1 MGSSLD
7 DAVIPRADDGPPAE
21 PVDGTA
27 VWPLADDFPP
37 GDPAAW
43 MALVEK
49 TLDGQAFDK
58 RLVTR
63 TYDALPIAPLYT
75 AANAATPLAGADPGP
90 RADGRWD
97 LRARVLH
104 PDPAAANAAAL
115 DELQGGA
122 SSLLLSVDPTGE
134 TGVALGSP
142 ADLDTVLAGVLIDL
156 APVALDAGP
165 HGVAVGRWLLDLGE
179 ARTLRPRL
187 ALHIDP
193 LSNFAA
199 AGVAAGGIAAQIEAA
214 AALARRGV
222 AETVFL
228 ASGQV
233 AHEAGGGEAAELGL
247 AMASALAYARAMID
261 AGLEPAAAFAA
272 IALGLAADGDYFLTL
287 AKLRAARALWA
298 RITGAV
304 TGSPL
309 PAVIEARSS
318 RRMLSALDP
327 WVNLLRLTSA
337 CFGAATGGADA
348 VVLDAFSQPLGRPT
362 RFARRQARNTQLVL
376 MEESH
381 LGRVADP
388 AAGAWYLE
396 TLSRELALA
405 GWAVL
410 QRIETAGGAA
420 AALEAGVLA
429 EAVAQTRAA
438 RTADIAR
445 RKAGLIGVSEFPD
458 LAEAGVDLDL
468 DDPAPFARP
477 APAPL
482 PGPDSRCP
490 PLTPWRAAAPFEAL
504 RRRAAAM
511 DPRPTVF
518 LATLGAP
525 ADYAGRV
532 GFARNLFAAGGIAAE
547 VGDVADG
554 PSQSTP
560 IAVLCSSD
568 ARYAEEGEAAAR
580 TLKAAGARHLYLAGR
595 PGALQTA
602 LEAAGVHGFLQA
614 GMDAP
619 AFLSRALDLALD
631 LAETR

>member
-1 MGSSLD
+1 LD
-7 DAVIPRADDGPPAE
+7 DGVI
-21 PVDGTA
+21 
-27 VWPLADDFPP
+27 PLADDFPP

-49 TLDGQAFDK
+49 TLDGQAFDR

-63 TYDALPIAPLYT
+63 TYDGLRIEPLYT
-75 AANAATPLAGADPGP
+75 AANGEPPLGGAAPAP
-90 RADGRWD
+90 RTEGRWD
-97 LRARVLH
+97 IRARVLH
-104 PDPAAANAAAL
+104 PEPAAANAAAL
-115 DELQGGA
+115 DDLDGGA
-122 SSLLLSVDPTGE
+122 NSLLISVDPSGAA
-134 TGVALGSP
+134 GVAIGSA
-142 ADLDTVLAGVLIDL
+142 ADLGVVLDGVLIDL
-156 APVALDAGP
+156 ATVALDAGP
-165 HGVAVGRWLLDLGE
+165 HGVAVGGWLLDLGE
-179 ARTLRPRL
+179 ARTLRPKL

-193 LSNFAA
+193 LSSFART
-199 AGVAAGGIAAQIEAA
+199 GVAAGGIAAQIDAA

-233 AHEAGGGEAAELGL
+233 VHEAGGGEAAELGF
-247 AMASALAYARAMID
+247 AMASALAYAKAMID
-261 AGLEPAAAFAA
+261 AGLEPAKAFGAV
-272 IALGLAADGDYFLTL
+272 ALGLAADGDYFLTL

-298 RITGAV
+298 RITGTAA
-304 TGSPL
+304 GSSL

-318 RRMLSALDP
+318 RRMLAALDP

-348 VVLDAFSQPLGRPT
+348 IVLDAFSQPLGQISGGRPT

-388 AAGAWYLE
+388 AAGSWYLE
-396 TLSRELALA
+396 TLSRELAAA
-405 GWAVL
+405 GWAFM
-410 QRIETAGGAA
+410 QKIEAAGRAA
-420 AALEAGVLA
+420 AALESGLVA
-429 EAVAQTRAA
+429 EAVTATRTA
-438 RTADIAR
+438 RTADLAK
-445 RKAGLIGVSEFPD
+445 RKSGLIGVSEFPD

-468 DDPAPFARP
+468 ADPKPFAKP

-490 PLTPWRAAAPFEAL
+490 PLHPWRAAAPFEAL

-511 DPRPTVF
+511 KSRPQVF

-532 GFARNLFAAGGIAAE
+532 GFARNLFAAGGISAE
-547 VGDVADG
+547 VGDAADCQPG
-554 PSQSTP
+554 KAP
-560 IAVLCSSD
+560 IAVICSSD
-568 ARYAEEGEAAAR
+568 ARYVEEAEAAAR
-580 TLKAAGARHLYLAGR
+580 ALKTAGARHIYLAGR
-595 PGALQTA
+595 PGELEARLQ
-602 LEAAGVHGFLQA
+602 AAGVHGFLYA

-619 AFLSRALDLALD
+619 ELLSRALDLA
-631 LAETR
+631 EG